1 KIRSAPAVTTRTTTS
16 DITGRSADCTVGSTC
31 LKIVVP
37 SPRRRISPMRTVIVC
52 VALLAMVVLSLATP
66 SMSRAQATAI
76 LTSNFATLP
85 GQPQSPGSIRVL
97 TNKDRGVWLSTGANW
112 YSAGGNFCNVK
123 AFDALGDGLTDDTAS
138 IQRALDATQ
147 CGVVL

>member
-1 KIRSAPAVTTRTTTS
+1 
-16 DITGRSADCTVGSTC
+16 
-31 LKIVVP
+31 
-37 SPRRRISPMRTVIVC
+37 C

-138 IQRALDATQ
+138 IQRALDGTQ
-147 CGVVL
+147 CGVVLLPAGAYKVSGPLALARDTVITGVGKQRTIIISNSTTADVFRMT